1 MVRKIR
7 LKVHIIFSSYSLHSY
22 RFKKVVKSAKILIF
36 LQKQLDIMNTIDNI
50 SFHGER
56 VVIRV
61 DYNVPFD
68 DQNRI
73 TDTTR
78 IQSSKETISMVLK
91 SGGSVI
97 LLTHLGR
104 PKGIDLNLSCSL
116 IVDETSRILDHK
128 VIFCPSTIGEEAET
142 MSKLLRPGEIMLM
155 ENVRF
160 YSQETKGEVAFAKEL
175 SKLGT
180 VYVNDA
186 FGAVH
191 RAHSSTTIIA
201 QFFEKKYFGKLLEKE
216 IKSIDKVINNGNKP
230 VVAILGGAKI
240 SSKITIIESLLD
252 SVNDILVGGGMAYTF
267 IKAQGGSIGSS
278 ICENDFCDYAIKLI
292 QKAKAKGVK
301 IHFPTDVII
310 ADSFNNLANRKVA
323 YINQIPKGWQ
333 GLDFGPKSI
342 ENIKPLIEKSKTILW
357 NGPLGVF
364 EFDNFSKGTIALG
377 ELISDAT
384 SKGAFSLVGGGD
396 SVAAVKK
403 FGFSN
408 KMSYVSTGGG
418 AMLESLEGKK
428 LPGIEALT

>member
-1 MVRKIR
+1 
-7 LKVHIIFSSYSLHSY
+7 
-22 RFKKVVKSAKILIF
+22 
-36 LQKQLDIMNTIDNI
+36 
-50 SFHGER
+50 
-56 VVIRV
+56 
-61 DYNVPFD
+61 
-68 DQNRI
+68 
-73 TDTTR
+73 
-78 IQSSKETISMVLK
+78 MVLK
-91 SGGSVI
+91 KGGSVI

-116 IVDETSRILDHK
+116 IVDVTSKILGEK
-128 VIFCPSTIGEEAET
+128 VIFCPSTIGEEAEKL
-142 MSKLLRPGEIMLM
+142 SKTLLPGEIMLM

-160 YSQETKGEVAFAKEL
+160 YPQETKGEKAFAKEL
-175 SKLGT
+175 SKLGS

-186 FGAVH
+186 FGSAH

-216 IKSIDKVINNGNKP
+216 IRSIDKVINNGKKP
-230 VVAILGGAKI
+230 ILAILGGAKI

-252 SVNDILVGGGMAYTF
+252 LVNDILIGGGMAYTF
-267 IKAQGGSIGSS
+267 IKAQGGAIGSS
-278 ICENDFCDYAIKLI
+278 ICENDFCNYAIELI
-292 QKAKAKGVK
+292 AKAKAKGVQ
-301 IHFPTDVII
+301 IHLPKDVII
-310 ADSFNNLANRKVA
+310 ADSFNNLANKKVA
-323 YINQIPKGWQ
+323 FINQIPKGWQ

-342 ENIKPLIEKSKTILW
+342 EDIKPLIKKSKTILW

-364 EFDNFSKGTIALG
+364 EFDNFSKGTIKLG

-403 FGFSN
+403 FGFNN

-428 LPGIEALT
+428 LPGIEALM